1 MTAIDRNFQT
11 QRHIHKIAL
20 LGMGGMGRRMAQSL
34 LQAGYELTVWDVD
47 AKACWPLC
55 ASGAR
60 YESTPRAAAAA
71 SDLVISMV
79 WDDAAAASVWLDAET
94 GALEAMTTTGIA
106 MECATLST
114 RHIQRMADQCRQRQI
129 DFVSAPMSGSLPEAE
144 NKTLIFIVG
153 AASDVMTVIAPVVQA
168 MGSKIHHAG
177 DALDGMSE
185 KLIING
191 KLGIEYIAMAEIVAL
206 LRAGDMDIDKR
217 MNIMAATAPF
227 SARGLREARF
237 MLQGDYAVRVKIRQM
252 VKDLSYAIE
261 QFEAR
266 ELPCPLHRVARDV
279 FESALRDGHGDE
291 DATMM
296 HQCYEKRAIEM
307 KHPSL

>member
-114 RHIQRMADQCRQRQI
+114 RHIQRMADECRQRQI

-144 NKTLIFIVG
+144 NKTLVFIVG
-153 AASDVMTVIAPVVQA
+153 ANSDVMAAIAPVVQA
-168 MGSKIHHAG
+168 MGNKFHHAG

-185 KLIING
+185 KLMING
-191 KLGIEYIAMAEIVAL
+191 KLGIEYLAMAEIVAL
-206 LRAGDMDIDKR
+206 LHAGGMDSDKR
-217 MNIMAATAPF
+217 IEIMAATAPF

-279 FESALRDGHGDE
+279 FQSALREGHGDE
-291 DATMM
+291 DATTM
-296 HQCYEKRAIEM
+296 HRLYEKRAIEM
-307 KHPSL
+307 KYPAL